1 MKFHVFKSF
10 ARVFIRGRLISRMRW
25 KSMGTW
31 HLHMKTRNSES
42 GWYAPFRLIWEA
54 SENMYCD
61 LKQCNFSTLF
71 RACLHEGGWLQVGE
85 VTCGGLPHL
94 TCKRDHI
101 KTRDYMERRV
111 TQPRRVTSSTR
122 GPPPSCKQA
131 LSVERFHSR
140 GQNLCKFIET
150 KESVY
155 IRREFNSCR
164 ICLGH

>member
-1 MKFHVFKSF
+1 
-10 ARVFIRGRLISRMRW
+10 
-25 KSMGTW
+25 
-31 HLHMKTRNSES
+31 
-42 GWYAPFRLIWEA
+42 
-54 SENMYCD
+54 MYCD

-71 RACLHEGGWLQVGE
+71 RACLHEGGVPQVSE

-101 KTRDYMERRV
+101 KLRDYMERRV
-111 TQPRRVTSSTR
+111 TQPRRVTSPTW

-150 KESVY
+150 KESVC
-155 IRREFNSCR
+155 IRREFNSRR
-164 ICLGH
+164 ICLGHQHGRRFMVLGHRNVIWKHSIQLIWVYFVASRSPAMSNFIVICLCTRFSPWWFA